1 MGRML
6 QGCGLRVTSIKI
18 DPYLNVDAGTMS
30 PFEHGETYVLDD
42 GGETDLDLGNY
53 ERFLSIS
60 LTSRHNITTGKVY
73 RNVIGKER
81 RGDYLGKTVQVVP
94 HITNEIQEWIEEV
107 AHVPVDDHGNRHW
120 EAKEEAG
127 TSVGDDRDDETKAST
142 IFSTSAAATPVGD
155 VKVADICLIEVGGT
169 VGDIESS
176 VFLEALRQFQFRVG
190 PSNFCLTFVSL
201 VPIMGEEQK
210 TKPTQHGVRDLRS
223 VGLSPIVIF
232 CRCKEVL
239 EEGTK
244 SKIASFC
251 HVDGPSCVLSVHD
264 VSNVYHVP
272 LLLLEQKLHRI
283 LAEKLQLGT
292 IDELSGRLD
301 LTMNGLEEK
310 ATMWNLLEGSVA
322 NDRVMEM
329 LGTGEVDKSCTTTN
343 TSMGMS
349 RSMIDWARMAF
360 KLDRFED
367 DVKIVIVGKYTGL
380 QDSYLSVI
388 KSLKHA
394 SMAVERK
401 LDLIWV
407 EAAHLE
413 NDFENDEMGGEKKY
427 DEAWKKMKIAD
438 GVVVPG
444 GFGTRGFLGKVLAA
458 NFCREN
464 SVPFLGICLGFQA
477 MVVEYSRNVLKWED
491 ANSTE
496 FDDLTK
502 NPVVIFMPE
511 IDKENMGG
519 TMRLGSRNTTFTHPT
534 HEDGSTSIVQIM
546 YNNAAIVSE
555 RHRHR
560 FEVNPERVDAIHDA
574 GLKFVGRDETGTRME
589 VAELPRSKH
598 PYYVGCQYH
607 PEFKSRPLNPSP
619 PFHGL
624 LLAACGMLDKYLS
637 GEH

>member
-1 MGRML
+1 MASSFCRGRV
-6 QGCGLRVTSIKI
+6 GCITVPTRDLALRCQCPMPLLTSHMTIYILPPITKK
-18 DPYLNVDAGTMS
+18 PQCFVLN
-30 PFEHGETYVLDD
+30 D

-60 LTSRHNITTGKVY
+60 LTSDHNITTGKIY
-73 RNVIGKER
+73 RKVITKER

-94 HITNEIQEWIEEV
+94 HITDEIQSWIEEV
-107 AHVPVDDHGNRHW
+107 AHVPVDDMGNRHW
-120 EAKEEAG
+120 DAVNEDDVNG
-127 TSVGDDRDDETKAST
+127 TREGVGIA
-142 IFSTSAAATPVGD
+142 D
-155 VKVADICLIEVGGT
+155 VCLIEVGGT

-223 VGLSPIVIF
+223 LGLSPAVIF

-251 HVDGPSCVLSVHD
+251 HVGGPQCVLSVHD

-272 LLLLEQKLHRI
+272 LLLMEQNLHRI
-283 LAEKLQLGT
+283 LAEKL
-292 IDELSGRLD
+292 ELSKINDLEGRLD
-301 LTMNGLEEK
+301 LTMGGLEEK
-310 ATMWNLLEGSVA
+310 ATMWNLIEGDVA
-322 NDRVMEM
+322 NEQVLAKLDN
-329 LGTGEVDKSCTTTN
+329 GESLCGVS
-343 TSMGMS
+343 GMT
-349 RSMIDWARMAF
+349 RSMTDWARMAF
-360 KLDRFED
+360 KLDGFQKE
-367 DVKIVIVGKYTGL
+367 VKIVIVGKYTGL

-401 LDLIWV
+401 LDLVWV

-413 NDFENDEMGGEKKY
+413 NSFDDETMGGEKEYK
-427 DEAWKKMKIAD
+427 EAWEKMKSAD

-458 NFCREN
+458 KYCREN
-464 SVPFLGICLGFQA
+464 SIPYLGVCLGFQA
-477 MVVEYSRNVLKWED
+477 MVVEYSRNILKWEE

-496 FDDLTK
+496 FDEETK

-511 IDKENMGG
+511 IDKDVMGG
-519 TMRLGSRNTTFTHPT
+519 TMRLGSRNTVFTHPN
-534 HEDGSTSIVQIM
+534 HEDGSPSIAKIM
-546 YNNAAIVSE
+546 YGNAKIVSE

-560 FEVNPERVDAIHDA
+560 YEVNPDRVDAIHNA

-589 VAELPRSKH
+589 VAELPRSQH

-624 LLAACGMLDKYLS
+624 LLAACGMLDDYVSSHHK
-637 GEH
+637 

>member
-1 MGRML
+1 
-6 QGCGLRVTSIKI
+6 
-18 DPYLNVDAGTMS
+18 MS

-107 AHVPVDDHGNRHW
+107 AHIPVDDHGNRHW

-127 TSVGDDRDDETKAST
+127 SRSSGRSNVADGRDDDDAKASCT
-142 IFSTSAAATPVGD
+142 AAVGEN

-223 VGLSPIVIF
+223 VGLSPTVIF

-283 LAEKLQLGT
+283 LAEKLQLGS
-292 IDELSGRLD
+292 IHELSGRLD

-322 NDRVMEM
+322 NDRIMEM
-329 LGTGEVDKSCTTTN
+329 LGTGETVDKSCTTDN

-388 KSLKHA
+388 KSLK
-394 SMAVERK
+394 VR
-401 LDLIWV
+401 
-407 EAAHLE
+407 
-413 NDFENDEMGGEKKY
+413 
-427 DEAWKKMKIAD
+427 
-438 GVVVPG
+438 
-444 GFGTRGFLGKVLAA
+444 
-458 NFCREN
+458 
-464 SVPFLGICLGFQA
+464 
-477 MVVEYSRNVLKWED
+477 SR
-491 ANSTE
+491 
-496 FDDLTK
+496 
-502 NPVVIFMPE
+502 
-511 IDKENMGG
+511 
-519 TMRLGSRNTTFTHPT
+519 
-534 HEDGSTSIVQIM
+534 
-546 YNNAAIVSE
+546 
-555 RHRHR
+555 
-560 FEVNPERVDAIHDA
+560 
-574 GLKFVGRDETGTRME
+574 
-589 VAELPRSKH
+589 
-598 PYYVGCQYH
+598 
-607 PEFKSRPLNPSP
+607 
-619 PFHGL
+619 
-624 LLAACGMLDKYLS
+624 
-637 GEH
+637 

>member
-1 MGRML
+1 MKYIVVTGGVVSGLGKGVTISSMGRML

-30 PFEHGETYVLDD
+30 PFEHGECFVLND

-60 LTSRHNITTGKVY
+60 LTSDHNITTGKIY
-73 RNVIGKER
+73 RKVITKER

-94 HITNEIQEWIEEV
+94 HITNEIQEWIESV
-107 AHVPVDDHGNRHW
+107 SKIPVDDLGNKHW
-120 EAKEEAG
+120 DAVNEDDVNWKEHNLG
-127 TSVGDDRDDETKAST
+127 
-142 IFSTSAAATPVGD
+142 I
-155 VKVADICLIEVGGT
+155 ADICLIEVGGT

-201 VPIMGEEQK
+201 VPVMGEEQK

-223 VGLSPIVIF
+223 LGLSPAVIF

-251 HVDGPSCVLSVHD
+251 HVDAEGVLSVHD

-272 LLLLEQKLHRI
+272 LLLMEQNLHRI
-283 LAEKLQLGT
+283 LADKLQLSLLP
-292 IDELSGRLD
+292 ELEGRLD
-301 LTMNGLEEK
+301 LTMSGLEET
-310 ATMWNLLEGSVA
+310 ATMWNLISGDVA
-322 NDRVMEM
+322 NEQVLAKLDN
-329 LGTGEVDKSCTTTN
+329 GESLCGVS
-343 TSMGMS
+343 GMT
-349 RSMIDWARMAF
+349 RSMRDWARMAF
-360 KLDRFED
+360 KLDGFQNE
-367 DVKIVIVGKYTGL
+367 VKIVLVGKYTGL

-413 NDFENDEMGGEKKY
+413 NDFEDETMGGQKEY
-427 DEAWKKMKIAD
+427 DEAWAKIKSAD

-444 GFGTRGFLGKVLAA
+444 GFGTRGFLGKVCAA
-458 NFCREN
+458 KYCREN

-477 MVVEYSRNVLKWED
+477 MVVEYSRSILKWQD

-496 FDDLTK
+496 FDEETK
-502 NPVVIFMPE
+502 NPVVLFMPE
-511 IDKENMGG
+511 IDKDNMGG
-519 TMRLGSRNTTFTHPT
+519 TMRLGSRNTAFTHPT
-534 HEDGSTSIVQIM
+534 HEDGSPSIAKIM
-546 YNNAAIVSE
+546 YGNASIVSE

-560 FEVNPERVDAIHDA
+560 YEVNPERVDAIHDA

-589 VAELPRSKH
+589 VAELPRSQH

-607 PEFKSRPLNPSP
+607 SEFKSWPLNPSP

-624 LLAACGMLDKYLS
+624 LLAACGMLDDYLKDH
-637 GEH
+637 EK

>member
-60 LTSRHNITTGKVY
+60 LTSKHNITTGKVY

-107 AHVPVDDHGNRHW
+107 AHVPVDDHGQRHW

-127 TSVGDDRDDETKAST
+127 SNCDGDETTTRTST
-142 IFSTSAAATPVGD
+142 IAPVGD

-223 VGLSPIVIF
+223 VGLSPTVIF

-239 EEGTK
+239 EESTK

-283 LAEKLQLGT
+283 LAEKLQLGN
-292 IDELSGRLD
+292 IEELSGRLD

-310 ATMWNLLEGSVA
+310 ATMWNLLEGGGA

-329 LGTGEVDKSCTTTN
+329 LGSGEKVDQSSST
-343 TSMGMS
+343 GMS

-360 KLDRFED
+360 KLDRFEE

-388 KSLKHA
+388 KSLKVSNRA
-394 SMAVERK
+394 TCSC
-401 LDLIWV
+401 
-407 EAAHLE
+407 
-413 NDFENDEMGGEKKY
+413 
-427 DEAWKKMKIAD
+427 
-438 GVVVPG
+438 
-444 GFGTRGFLGKVLAA
+444 LA
-458 NFCREN
+458 C
-464 SVPFLGICLGFQA
+464 I
-477 MVVEYSRNVLKWED
+477 
-491 ANSTE
+491 
-496 FDDLTK
+496 
-502 NPVVIFMPE
+502 
-511 IDKENMGG
+511 
-519 TMRLGSRNTTFTHPT
+519 
-534 HEDGSTSIVQIM
+534 
-546 YNNAAIVSE
+546 
-555 RHRHR
+555 
-560 FEVNPERVDAIHDA
+560 
-574 GLKFVGRDETGTRME
+574 
-589 VAELPRSKH
+589 
-598 PYYVGCQYH
+598 
-607 PEFKSRPLNPSP
+607 
-619 PFHGL
+619 
-624 LLAACGMLDKYLS
+624 
-637 GEH
+637 

>member
-1 MGRML
+1 MKYIVVTGGVVSGLGKGVTISSMGRLL
-6 QGCGLRVTSIKI
+6 QGCGLRVTCIKI

-53 ERFLSIS
+53 ERFLSVS
-60 LTSRHNITTGKVY
+60 LTSDHNITTGKVY

-94 HITNEIQEWIEEV
+94 HITNEIQDWIEKV
-107 AHVPVDDHGNRHW
+107 AHVPVDDAGMRHW
-120 EAKEEAG
+120 EAKGDECG
-127 TSVGDDRDDETKAST
+127 RKGVGE
-142 IFSTSAAATPVGD
+142 FG
-155 VKVADICLIEVGGT
+155 VADVCLIEVGGT

-190 PSNFCLTFVSL
+190 PTNFCLTFVSL
-201 VPIMGEEQK
+201 VPIMGHEQK
-210 TKPTQHGVRDLRS
+210 TKPTQHGVKDLRS
-223 VGLSPIVIF
+223 VGLSPTVIF

-239 EEGTK
+239 ERGCKE
-244 SKIASFC
+244 KIASFC
-251 HVDGPSCVLSVHD
+251 HVDGPGCVLSVHD

-272 LLLLEQKLHRI
+272 LLLLEQNLHRI
-283 LAEKLQLGT
+283 LAKKLMLH
-292 IDELSGRLD
+292 DNPELVGRLD
-301 LTMNGLEEK
+301 LAMDGVED
-310 ATMWNLLEGSVA
+310 AAAQWNLLEVGGAA
-322 NDRVMEM
+322 NERVMEV
-329 LGTGEVDKSCTTTN
+329 LKAAPQKRGGA
-343 TSMGMS
+343 MS
-349 RSMIDWARMAF
+349 RSMVDWALMAF
-360 KLDRFED
+360 NLDRFKNE
-367 DVKIVIVGKYTGL
+367 VKIVIVGKYTGL

-413 NDFENDEMGGEKKY
+413 HNTSDKDGMGGDKEY
-427 DEAWKKMKIAD
+427 LEAWEKLKSAH

-458 NFCREN
+458 KFCREN
-464 SVPFLGICLGFQA
+464 LIPYLGVCLGFQA
-477 MVVEYSRNVLKWED
+477 MVVEYARNVLNWAD

-496 FDDLTK
+496 FDSLTQ

-519 TMRLGSRNTTFTHPT
+519 TMRLGSRNTSFTHP
-534 HEDGSTSIVQIM
+534 HDDGSPSVIQFI
-546 YNNAAIVSE
+546 YGNANIVSE

-560 FEVNPERVDAIHDA
+560 YEINPDLVDSIHDA

-589 VAELPRSKH
+589 VAELPRSVH

-624 LLAACGMLDKYLS
+624 LLAACGMLENHVR
-637 GEH
+637 G